1 MGSVSVCWN
10 TVDHA
15 VSWNIYDFYWAL
27 KKGKRRPVCHKERDF
42 ARVRENHDKLK
53 CREFLKEYHTF
64 RKSNYTLKYT
74 SDFNH
79 SSYWLPLRYRRG
91 IKPHI
96 YILTVPSVTLGILLW
111 HSLSCFKSWNIM
123 SVRLFSFKL
132 KTYSRLWQQ
141 NPLTK

>member
-53 CREFLKEYHTF
+53 CREFLKDI
-64 RKSNYTLKYT
+64 TLSGNQT
-74 SDFNH
+74 IHQSTLLILIIAPIDFH
-79 SSYWLPLRYRRG
+79 WG
-91 IKPHI
+91 
-96 YILTVPSVTLGILLW
+96 TEEE
-111 HSLSCFKSWNIM
+111 
-123 SVRLFSFKL
+123 
-132 KTYSRLWQQ
+132 
-141 NPLTK
+141 